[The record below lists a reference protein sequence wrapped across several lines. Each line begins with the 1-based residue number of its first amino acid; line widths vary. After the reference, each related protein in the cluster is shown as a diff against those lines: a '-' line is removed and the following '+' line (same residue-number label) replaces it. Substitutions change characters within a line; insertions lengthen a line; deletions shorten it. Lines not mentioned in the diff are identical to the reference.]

1 MHIPLIALL
10 IIVLAPIAVCLAI
23 FCEVKPEGK
32 DEE

>member
-10 IIVLAPIAVCLAI
+10 IIILAPIVAFHVI

-32 DEE
+32 DER